1 MQHLSRI
8 HLVAVYGF
16 EGKEEFHCPDSLEI
30 SKSAKSIEAFCWGI
44 NQHWRF
50 EVFLKRQVKWIN
62 WKKFEP
68 DIPVHCFFCKDT
80 HSFQKGSKRRIGW
93 IVHIQ
98 AEVPAFCFMVY
109 HGVPTSLSSR
119 PPKPSQH
126 SCLETRMD
134 LATSLSSA
142 LRVESNQIPI
152 SLNKNRDG
160 WNSSDPFFFLQEPVT
175 QLWSWPFFPCFF
187 NTWTPQSSSA
197 HVLLL
202 CFTNQN
208 NPESRAT
215 IPYPTYHLEI
225 LYRVKF
231 LGLAPIE
238 SLPRQKHPSGIIF
251 SKDVEDA
258 KCW

>member
-1 MQHLSRI
+1 MNCPYSSWTAGILFHGLPWCTNLFIVTLFLAKPTAPVRKFQTI
-8 HLVAVYGF
+8 LV
-16 EGKEEFHCPDSLEI
+16 SLFPQ
-30 SKSAKSIEAFCWGI
+30 KSSTLRWSC
-44 NQHWRF
+44 
-50 EVFLKRQVKWIN
+50 
-62 WKKFEP
+62 
-68 DIPVHCFFCKDT
+68 
-80 HSFQKGSKRRIGW
+80 
-93 IVHIQ
+93 
-98 AEVPAFCFMVY
+98 
-109 HGVPTSLSSR
+109 

-152 SLNKNRDG
+152 ALNKNRDG
-160 WNSSDPFFFLQEPVT
+160 GIARILFFSKNLSLNCEVE
-175 QLWSWPFFPCFF
+175 PFFPCFF

-197 HVLLL
+197 QVLLL

-238 SLPRQKHPSGIIF
+238 SLPRQKHRSGIIF
-251 SKDVEDA
+251 SKGVEDA